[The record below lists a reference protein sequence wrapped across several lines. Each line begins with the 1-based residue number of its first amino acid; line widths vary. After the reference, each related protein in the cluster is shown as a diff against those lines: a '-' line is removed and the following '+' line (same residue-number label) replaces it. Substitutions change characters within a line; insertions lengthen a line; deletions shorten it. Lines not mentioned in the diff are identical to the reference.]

1 MTHVTPAAA
10 AASFFSAYAPDAGFS
25 SAVIEWQKQHGRHG
39 LPWQQ
44 SRAAYRVWLSEI
56 MLQQTQVSAVIPY
69 YQKFL
74 SSFPDVHALAQAP
87 SEQVMAHWA
96 GLGYYTRARNLH
108 QCAKRVVA
116 EYGGEFPADP
126 VLLQDLPG
134 IGRSTAA
141 AITAFS
147 YGTKAAILDGNVKR
161 VLARAFG
168 IHGYPGSK
176 PVEDNMWRLA
186 EALLPDSGIE
196 AYTQGLMDL
205 GATVCTRSS
214 PTCLLCPLQQ
224 RCVAKAEGLTELLP
238 FKKPKAATKQK
249 QAVMLVLMHQDA
261 VLVERRAD
269 IGIWG
274 GLLSLPELDGMQ
286 ACEPSRSP
294 DLPQLPTDAF
304 NTVIR
309 PFGQAGTGRL
319 LPVMEH
325 VFTHFRLWIHPLL
338 MELQPAAATSR
349 LVVAEDKYQWLPLNE
364 VQDAALPAPVKNLLL
379 SLARDVQSTTR

>member
-1 MTHVTPAAA
+1 MTYVTPAAV
-10 AASFFSAYAPDAGFS
+10 AASFFSADAPDAGFS
-25 SAVIEWQKQHGRHG
+25 SAVIEWQKLHGRHG

-126 VLLQDLPG
+126 ALLRELPG

-176 PVEDNMWRLA
+176 PVEDSMWRLA
-186 EALLPDSGIE
+186 DALLPDNGIE

-224 RCVAKAEGLTELLP
+224 RCVAKADGLTELLP
-238 FKKPKAATKQK
+238 FKKPKAAPKQK
-249 QAVMLVLMHQDA
+249 QAVMLVLMHQGA

-269 IGIWG
+269 LGIWG

-286 ACEPSRSP
+286 ACESGRSP
-294 DLPQLPTDAF
+294 ALPQLPADAF
-304 NTVIR
+304 DTVIR

-338 MELQPAAATSR
+338 MELAPAAANAQ
-349 LVVAEDKYQWLPLNE
+349 LAVAEDKYQWLPLNQ

-379 SLARDVQSTTR
+379 SLARDVQCTAR